1 MRLKWRG
8 VGHGVVAGHIDPLV
22 KHQEGVPVVVGGQR
36 QGELM
41 DRFSPFGGRTE
52 GLAEGFVF
60 RLP

>member
-1 MRLKWRG
+1 
-8 VGHGVVAGHIDPLV
+8 VVAGHIDPLV
-22 KHQEGVPVVVGGQR
+22 KHQEGGPVVAGGQR

-52 GLAEGFVF
+52 GLAEGHVF